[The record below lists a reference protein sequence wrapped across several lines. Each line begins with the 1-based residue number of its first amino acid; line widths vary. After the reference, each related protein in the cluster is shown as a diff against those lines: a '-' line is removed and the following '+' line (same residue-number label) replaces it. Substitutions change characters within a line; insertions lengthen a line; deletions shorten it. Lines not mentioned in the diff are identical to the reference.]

1 MNIALLSIL
10 SLAASADTLVVEKAD
25 LVSSAPLIRP
35 YQTDSVNLKEKTL
48 DLKEALEKNKPF
60 KPARVAQPAATQVVN
75 RGEALNCPE
84 NAAGVLRTLR
94 FNVQT
99 PRFVEATLS
108 VEKLANHRVYV
119 DGTQLSGDKLSLQ
132 PGRAEI
138 VIQALTLAEAKDSF
152 FVSLRGDNL
161 KDVVVNATG
170 KRPYTMKDMLLG
182 ESYSRCSM
190 SPDGKF
196 AVILTY
202 LREENGNISYTTRL
216 TELATGK
223 DVFKLN
229 GYTPYSWLEAEDH
242 QLFFTRNNL
251 QGRELVLFDAATRNE
266 TVLAEHIPDGN
277 FEVSPKKDYL
287 IYTLTEEGPTSS
299 NSLKLLRAPDDRMP
313 GWRNRSTL
321 WKYDLASATMS
332 RLTYGSAGVY
342 LSDISQD
349 AKKLL
354 LCYTRFDP
362 AKMPFERRTIVEMD
376 AYTGKVDTLLAD
388 TAFISSAIYSPDA
401 TRLLISASPASFNR
415 LGCEVGKDM
424 NPNAFDYRLYLYD
437 IASHRTKPLLPS
449 FKPSVGNYQ
458 WSRGD
463 GQIYFVADDASGR
476 GIFSLNPES
485 GAVKSYRL
493 PIECV
498 SGFSMAVGQRKN
510 PDFMAFGQSGER
522 ARDMVIGKLDTT
534 TPRVKPFGPLSFE
547 KSVGDVAVGSCRDW
561 KFLTSRGDSIDGF
574 FFLPPNFDETKKYPM
589 IVYYY
594 GGCTPSTKCLEY
606 QYPVQVLAGQGYVVY
621 VVNPS
626 GCIGYGQEFAA
637 RHVNAWGKRTAEDII
652 EGTRQFCKEH
662 TFVDASKIGCMGASY
677 GGFMTQYLQTRT
689 DLFAAAVSHAGI
701 SNIASYWGG
710 GYWGYTYG
718 ECAQYGSFPWNNPS
732 LYVEQS
738 PLFSADKI
746 KTPLLLLHG
755 TVDTNVP
762 TNESQQLYTA
772 LKILGKE
779 VEYVQVDG
787 ENHVIV
793 DYKKRMAWQQV
804 IFAWFAKHLKND
816 DAWWKSLKL

>member
-1 MNIALLSIL
+1 
-10 SLAASADTLVVEKAD
+10 
-25 LVSSAPLIRP
+25 
-35 YQTDSVNLKEKTL
+35 
-48 DLKEALEKNKPF
+48 
-60 KPARVAQPAATQVVN
+60 
-75 RGEALNCPE
+75 
-84 NAAGVLRTLR
+84 
-94 FNVQT
+94 
-99 PRFVEATLS
+99 
-108 VEKLANHRVYV
+108 
-119 DGTQLSGDKLSLQ
+119 
-132 PGRAEI
+132 
-138 VIQALTLAEAKDSF
+138 
-152 FVSLRGDNL
+152 
-161 KDVVVNATG
+161 
-170 KRPYTMKDMLLG
+170 
-182 ESYSRCSM
+182 
-190 SPDGKF
+190 
-196 AVILTY
+196 
-202 LREENGNISYTTRL
+202 
-216 TELATGK
+216 
-223 DVFKLN
+223 
-229 GYTPYSWLEAEDH
+229 
-242 QLFFTRNNL
+242 
-251 QGRELVLFDAATRNE
+251 
-266 TVLAEHIPDGN
+266 
-277 FEVSPKKDYL
+277 
-287 IYTLTEEGPTSS
+287 
-299 NSLKLLRAPDDRMP
+299 
-313 GWRNRSTL
+313 
-321 WKYDLASATMS
+321 MS

-437 IASHRTKPLLPS
+437 IVSHRTKPLLPG

-485 GAVKSYRL
+485 GAVKSYRI

>member
-1 MNIALLSIL
+1 
-10 SLAASADTLVVEKAD
+10 
-25 LVSSAPLIRP
+25 
-35 YQTDSVNLKEKTL
+35 
-48 DLKEALEKNKPF
+48 
-60 KPARVAQPAATQVVN
+60 
-75 RGEALNCPE
+75 
-84 NAAGVLRTLR
+84 
-94 FNVQT
+94 
-99 PRFVEATLS
+99 
-108 VEKLANHRVYV
+108 
-119 DGTQLSGDKLSLQ
+119 
-132 PGRAEI
+132 
-138 VIQALTLAEAKDSF
+138 
-152 FVSLRGDNL
+152 
-161 KDVVVNATG
+161 
-170 KRPYTMKDMLLG
+170 
-182 ESYSRCSM
+182 
-190 SPDGKF
+190 
-196 AVILTY
+196 
-202 LREENGNISYTTRL
+202 
-216 TELATGK
+216 
-223 DVFKLN
+223 
-229 GYTPYSWLEAEDH
+229 
-242 QLFFTRNNL
+242 
-251 QGRELVLFDAATRNE
+251 
-266 TVLAEHIPDGN
+266 
-277 FEVSPKKDYL
+277 
-287 IYTLTEEGPTSS
+287 
-299 NSLKLLRAPDDRMP
+299 
-313 GWRNRSTL
+313 
-321 WKYDLASATMS
+321 MS

-449 FKPSVGNYQ
+449 FKPSVGSYQ

-485 GAVKSYRL
+485 GAVKSYRI

>member
-1 MNIALLSIL
+1 
-10 SLAASADTLVVEKAD
+10 
-25 LVSSAPLIRP
+25 
-35 YQTDSVNLKEKTL
+35 
-48 DLKEALEKNKPF
+48 
-60 KPARVAQPAATQVVN
+60 
-75 RGEALNCPE
+75 
-84 NAAGVLRTLR
+84 
-94 FNVQT
+94 
-99 PRFVEATLS
+99 
-108 VEKLANHRVYV
+108 
-119 DGTQLSGDKLSLQ
+119 
-132 PGRAEI
+132 
-138 VIQALTLAEAKDSF
+138 
-152 FVSLRGDNL
+152 
-161 KDVVVNATG
+161 
-170 KRPYTMKDMLLG
+170 
-182 ESYSRCSM
+182 M

-299 NSLKLLRAPDDRMP
+299 NSLKLLRDPDDRMP

-485 GAVKSYRL
+485 GAVKSYRI

>member
-25 LVSSAPLIRP
+25 LVSSAPLVRP
-35 YQTDSVNLKEKTL
+35 YQTDSVNLKEKSF
-48 DLKEALEKNKPF
+48 DLKEVLEKNKPF
-60 KPARVAQPAATQVVN
+60 KPARVAQPAAAQVVN
-75 RGEALNCPE
+75 RGESLDCPE
-84 NAAGVLRTLR
+84 NVAGVLRTLR

-108 VEKLANHRVYV
+108 VEKMANHRVYV
-119 DGTQLSGDKLSLQ
+119 DGTELSGNKLSFQ

-138 VIQALTLAEAKDSF
+138 VVQALTLAEAKDSF
-152 FVSLRGDNL
+152 FVSLQGENL

-202 LREENGNISYTTRL
+202 LRQEDGNISYTTRL
-216 TELATGK
+216 TELATGN

-242 QLFFTRNNL
+242 QLFFTRTNL
-251 QGRELVLFDAATRNE
+251 QGRELVLFDAATRSE

-277 FEVSPKKDYL
+277 FEVSPKKNYL
-287 IYTLTEEGPTSS
+287 IFTLTEEGPASS
-299 NSLKLLRAPDDRMP
+299 NSLKLLRNPDDRMP

-342 LSDISQD
+342 LSDISSD

-362 AKMPFERRTIVEMD
+362 SKMPFERRTFVEMD

-415 LGCEVGKDM
+415 LGCEVGEDM
-424 NPNAFDYRLYLYD
+424 NPSAFDYRLYLYD
-437 IASHRTKPLLPS
+437 IASRQTKPLLPG

-510 PDFMAFGQSGER
+510 PDFIAFGQGGER
-522 ARDMVIGKLDTT
+522 ARDMVIGKLDGT

-547 KSVGDVAVGSCRDW
+547 KNVGDVAVGSCRDW

-574 FFLPPNFDETKKYPM
+574 FFLPPDFDATKKYPM

-652 EGTRQFCKEH
+652 EGTQQFCREH
-662 TFVDASKIGCMGASY
+662 SFVDASKIGCMGASY

-793 DYKKRMAWQQV
+793 DYKKRMAWQEV

-816 DAWWKSLKL
+816 GNWWKSLRL

>member
-60 KPARVAQPAATQVVN
+60 KPARVAQPAAAQVVK
-75 RGEALNCPE
+75 RGEALSCPE

-138 VIQALTLAEAKDSF
+138 VIQALTLSEAKDSF

-299 NSLKLLRAPDDRMP
+299 NSLKLLRDPDDRMP

-437 IASHRTKPLLPS
+437 IASHQTKPLLPS
-449 FKPSVGNYQ
+449 FKPSVGSYQ

-485 GAVKSYRL
+485 GAVKSYRI

>member
-60 KPARVAQPAATQVVN
+60 KPARVAQPAAAQVVK

-161 KDVVVNATG
+161 KDVVVNASG

-251 QGRELVLFDAATRNE
+251 QGRELVLFDAATRSE

-299 NSLKLLRAPDDRMP
+299 NSLKLLRDPDDRMP

-485 GAVKSYRL
+485 GAVKSYRI

-637 RHVNAWGKRTAEDII
+637 RHVNAWGKRLCRCFQNRLHGCFLRRLHDAVSPDSHRPLRRSRFPRRHQQHRQLLGWGILGLHLRRVCAVWQLPLEQPLALCRAVSLVQRRQNQNPSAPAPRHRRYQRADQREPAALHRAEDS
-652 EGTRQFCKEH
+652 RQ
-662 TFVDASKIGCMGASY
+662 
-677 GGFMTQYLQTRT
+677 
-689 DLFAAAVSHAGI
+689 
-701 SNIASYWGG
+701 GG
-710 GYWGYTYG
+710 GI
-718 ECAQYGSFPWNNPS
+718 CASRWREPCHCGLQKAHGLAASHLRLVRQAPEKRRCLVEESETLNRRS
-732 LYVEQS
+732 EKQVEQ
-738 PLFSADKI
+738 FF
-746 KTPLLLLHG
+746 
-755 TVDTNVP
+755 V
-762 TNESQQLYTA
+762 
-772 LKILGKE
+772 
-779 VEYVQVDG
+779 
-787 ENHVIV
+787 
-793 DYKKRMAWQQV
+793 
-804 IFAWFAKHLKND
+804 
-816 DAWWKSLKL
+816 

>member
-1 MNIALLSIL
+1 M
-10 SLAASADTLVVEKAD
+10 
-25 LVSSAPLIRP
+25 
-35 YQTDSVNLKEKTL
+35 
-48 DLKEALEKNKPF
+48 
-60 KPARVAQPAATQVVN
+60 
-75 RGEALNCPE
+75 
-84 NAAGVLRTLR
+84 
-94 FNVQT
+94 
-99 PRFVEATLS
+99 
-108 VEKLANHRVYV
+108 
-119 DGTQLSGDKLSLQ
+119 
-132 PGRAEI
+132 
-138 VIQALTLAEAKDSF
+138 
-152 FVSLRGDNL
+152 
-161 KDVVVNATG
+161 
-170 KRPYTMKDMLLG
+170 
-182 ESYSRCSM
+182 
-190 SPDGKF
+190 
-196 AVILTY
+196 
-202 LREENGNISYTTRL
+202 
-216 TELATGK
+216 
-223 DVFKLN
+223 
-229 GYTPYSWLEAEDH
+229 
-242 QLFFTRNNL
+242 
-251 QGRELVLFDAATRNE
+251 
-266 TVLAEHIPDGN
+266 LAEHIPDGN

-287 IYTLTEEGPTSS
+287 IYTLTEEGPTTS
-299 NSLKLLRAPDDRMP
+299 NSLKLLRDPDDRMP

-437 IASHRTKPLLPS
+437 IASHQTKPLLPG

-485 GAVKSYRL
+485 GAVKSYRI